1 MSATIFPAPSSE
13 SLPILASQKIFETFS
28 NDGFMNYRPTGGLPA
43 GRYAV
48 EARGV
53 DVDYLDI
60 TAPGFSYQGKGNLA
74 FFQVPAGGG
83 EIQATACTYGDP
95 GFLATARSFSLPT
108 FAFEP
113 DSVGTYSWN
122 PGNSVAYDPTSG
134 NWVAFGSS
142 SSSLRLAVSTN
153 GASWTMF
160 GSGLTNGAWTHLG
173 DSSNRGIIADV
184 AYAKGSLWATSYTP
198 DGGFAY
204 RTSDL
209 TGRSG
214 WSTILSGGGLNIF
227 GSPNPASN
235 RVFRT
240 EQGQIRYTDNNGGS
254 WTTVQMGSG
263 VDLSNGFYSPAFK
276 GNDIYI
282 ISSGR
287 YYSGSQTSKIFR
299 STNDGASWTEVFNF
313 GTDLIPTS
321 LAYSP
326 TLNRFA
332 VTVAQSASSNGMRV
346 QYSDNDCASWT
357 YGVGFPGNP
366 NDTSGNYLN
375 HAIIWHNDRFVAS
388 FTDGSNGPI
397 RLGWSANAVDAFSN
411 FTDPLGTIITTLV
424 STSVGVLYRTSNST
438 QGVGRTTDFVTFTHQ
453 SSNFSSP
460 NGLAYTNGNYMIT
473 NGGTSY
479 LWGPTL
485 DNLELKT
492 NAPVSIS
499 QVVAGNGVF
508 LARNG
513 GNAGFATTTDSVT
526 WTNGLGGA
534 GSVHQNVP
542 SFAGGFFFRVDNNRN
557 LFTSIDG
564 TTWTQRAQL
573 PTVVDR
579 FTKVK
584 DIYIGYGR
592 LLTGGTTTVNYISR
606 DLTNWDSTTSA
617 TNGNLWS
624 IAYSET
630 EKIYVGQFNNNTN
643 FVASPSIDFN
653 GSSSSGAFAT
663 GLVLGRTTN
672 SVGIG
677 TSNIGRVENIAG
689 LVLGKFGYVTSDG
702 SASTTDLSSY
712 RMFYGWPN
720 NVGGVLIPDTT
731 NNEQI
736 SRASGEMALIS
747 GNNTIRVRYGKPAAF
762 AVYRLKD

>member
-1 MSATIFPAPSSE
+1 MAATIFPAPSSE

-28 NDGFMNYRPTGGLPA
+28 ADGFMSYRPTGGLPA

-60 TAPGFSYQGKGNLA
+60 TAPGFAYQGKGNTA
-74 FFQVPAGGG
+74 FFQVPAGGS

-108 FAFEP
+108 FAFVA
-113 DSVGTYSWN
+113 DVLGTYSWQ
-122 PGNSVAYDPTSG
+122 PGSTVAHDGT
-134 NWVAFGSS
+134 NWVAMGGSAGS
-142 SSSLRLAVSTN
+142 MRVAASAN
-153 GASWTMF
+153 GASWTLF
-160 GSGLTNGAWTHLG
+160 SGASGGWSHLG
-173 DSSNRGIIADV
+173 DTTSRGIIADV
-184 AYAKGSLWATSYTP
+184 AYMKGALYATSYAP
-198 DGGFAY
+198 DGGGIY
-204 RTSDL
+204 RTFDL

-214 WSTILSGGGLNIF
+214 WSMVYSSGGGFNLF
-227 GSPNPASN
+227 ASPNPSSN

-240 EQGQIRYTDNNGGS
+240 EQGLVRYSDNNGAS
-254 WTTVQMGSG
+254 WTQVTVGSG
-263 VDLSNGFYSPAFK
+263 LDTGNGIYSPVTK
-276 GNDIYI
+276 GNDIYV

-287 YYSGSQTSKIFR
+287 YYSGGQTSKIFK

-313 GTDLIPTS
+313 GTDLIPIG

-346 QYSDNDCASWT
+346 QYSDNDCVTWT
-357 YGVGFPGNP
+357 YGGGFPGNP

-375 HAIIWHNDRFVAS
+375 HAIIWHNDRFVAA
-388 FTDGSNGPI
+388 FTDGSNGPV
-397 RLGWSANAVDAFSN
+397 RLGWSSDAVSTFSN
-411 FTDPLGTIITTLV
+411 FIDPAGTIVSSLI
-424 STSVGVLYRTSNST
+424 STSSGVLYRTTNSE
-438 QGVGRTTDFVTFTHQ
+438 QGVGRTTNFSTFTQ
-453 SSNFSSP
+453 PTSNFSSP
-460 NGLAYTNGNYMIT
+460 NGIAYANGNYMVT
-473 NGGTSY
+473 NGSSSY

-492 NAPVSIS
+492 NAPVPLS

-508 LARNG
+508 LARNP
-513 GNAGFATTTDSVT
+513 NTAGFAITSDSIT
-526 WTNGLGGA
+526 WTQGLGGA
-534 GSVHQNVP
+534 SNTHQNIP
-542 SFAGGFFFRVDNNRN
+542 SFTGGFFFRIDSSRN
-557 LFTSIDG
+557 LHTSIDG
-564 TTWTQRAQL
+564 VTWTYRAQL

-606 DLTNWDSTTSA
+606 DLTNWDTTTSG
-617 TNGNLWS
+617 TNYNLWS

-630 EKIYVGQFNNNTN
+630 EKVYVGQVNNSTN
-643 FVASPSIDFN
+643 LLASSSIDFN
-653 GSSSSGAFAT
+653 GGSSTGGFAT
-663 GLVLGRTTN
+663 GLSLGRTTN
-672 SVGIG
+672 SVQIA
-677 TSNIGRVENIAG
+677 TSNVGRVENIAG
-689 LVLGKFGYVTSDG
+689 LVIGKYGHVVSDG
-702 SASTTDLSSY
+702 SGSTTDLTGY
-712 RMFYGWPN
+712 RMFYAWPN
-720 NVGGVLIPDTT
+720 SITQVLIPDTT

-736 SRASGEMALIS
+736 SRANGELTVINGSTA
-747 GNNTIRVRYGKPAAF
+747 TIRVKYGKPAVF